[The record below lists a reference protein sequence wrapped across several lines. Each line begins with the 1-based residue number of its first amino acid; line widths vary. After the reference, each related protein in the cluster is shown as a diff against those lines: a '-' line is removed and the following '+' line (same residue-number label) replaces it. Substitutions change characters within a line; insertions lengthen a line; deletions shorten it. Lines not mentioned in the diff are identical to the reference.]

1 MTEKLLII
9 DGSSLLSTSFYATA
23 TAYLMAKTD
32 EDKEKALTRLM
43 KTSDGR
49 YTNGVFPFMRTL
61 LSLIKKNQPT
71 HLAVV
76 WDVSRQTF
84 RQEIAGGTYKGTR
97 KATPHPLKEQFI
109 STQNLLQGI
118 VPQFLSGKDDE
129 EVYEADDFA
138 GSLAKRFQ
146 NEIPV
151 FLHTKDEDYLQ
162 LVDTNTRV
170 WLGSS
175 KADKMFEDLGL
186 NRQEFNV
193 PDGFFEFTLST
204 LKDIKGLEP
213 YQIVEYKALCGD
225 TSDNIPGVKGVGEKA
240 VIPLLQ
246 EYGTIEAIYETI
258 ENLNAAKEEKE
269 LKKFFK
275 ESLGIGRSPIS
286 YLLAEGVI
294 ALSSGEKI
302 NYNVIFDEVTEED
315 KALQPLFEE
324 KLGKLR
330 FPIRLSNAEDIEK
343 LRNEEVYGVQ
353 LCAKESAFMSKELAT
368 IKTDIESI
376 ANVNLDDIKLNINYD
391 ELKARLLDFEI
402 KTLI

>member
-129 EVYEADDFA
+129 EVYEGDDFA

-258 ENLNAAKEEKE
+258 ENLNAKEEKE

-286 YLLAEGVI
+286 YMLAEGVI

-343 LRNEEVYGVQ
+343 LINEEVYGVQ

>member
-118 VPQFLSGKDDE
+118 VPQFLSEKDDE

-330 FPIRLSNAEDIEK
+330 FPIRLSNVEDIEK
-343 LRNEEVYGVQ
+343 LRNEEVFGVQ

>member
-32 EDKEKALTRLM
+32 EDKEKALERLM

-118 VPQFLSGKDDE
+118 IPQFLSGRDDE

-146 NEIPV
+146 TEIPV

-162 LVDTNTRV
+162 LVDSNTRV

-175 KADKMFEDLGL
+175 KADKMFEDLNL

-204 LKDIKGLEP
+204 LEDIKGLEP

-258 ENLNAAKEEKE
+258 ENLSAKEEKE

-286 YLLAEGVI
+286 YMLADGVI
-294 ALSSGEKI
+294 ALGNGDKI
-302 NYNVIFDEVTEED
+302 NYNAIFDEVTEED
-315 KALQPLFEE
+315 TTLQPLFEE
-324 KLGKLR
+324 KLGKLK

-343 LRNEEVYGVQ
+343 LKNEEVFGIQ
-353 LCAKESAFMSKELAT
+353 LCAKESAFISKELAT

-376 ANVNLDDIKLNINYD
+376 AQVNLDDIKLNIDYT
-391 ELKARLLDFEI
+391 ELKNRLLDLEI

>member
-32 EDKEKALTRLM
+32 EDKEKALERLM

-71 HLAVV
+71 HLAIV

-118 VPQFLSGKDDE
+118 IPQFLSGRDDE

-146 NEIPV
+146 TEIPV

-162 LVDTNTRV
+162 LVDSNTRV

-175 KADKMFEDLGL
+175 KADKMFEDLNL

-258 ENLNAAKEEKE
+258 ENLSAKEEKE

-286 YLLAEGVI
+286 YMLADGVI
-294 ALSSGEKI
+294 ALGNGDKI
-302 NYNVIFDEVTEED
+302 NYNAIFDEVTEED
-315 KALQPLFEE
+315 TTLQPLFEE
-324 KLGKLR
+324 KLGKLK

-343 LRNEEVYGVQ
+343 LKNEEVFGIQ
-353 LCAKESAFMSKELAT
+353 LCAKESAFISKELAT

-376 ANVNLDDIKLNINYD
+376 AQVNLDDIKLNIDYT
-391 ELKARLLDFEI
+391 EL
-402 KTLI
+402 

>member
-23 TAYLMAKTD
+23 TAYLMDKTD

-118 VPQFLSGKDDE
+118 VPQFLSEKDDE

-246 EYGTIEAIYETI
+246 EYGNIESIYDTI
-258 ENLNAAKEEKE
+258 ENLSSKEEKE

>member
-32 EDKEKALTRLM
+32 EDKEKALERLM

-71 HLAVV
+71 HLAIV

-118 VPQFLSGKDDE
+118 IPQFLSGRDDE

-146 NEIPV
+146 TEIPV

-162 LVDTNTRV
+162 LVDSNTRV

-175 KADKMFEDLGL
+175 KADKMFEDLNL

-258 ENLNAAKEEKE
+258 ENLSAKEEKE

-286 YLLAEGVI
+286 YMLADGVI
-294 ALSSGEKI
+294 ALGNGDKI
-302 NYNVIFDEVTEED
+302 NYNAIFDEVTEED
-315 KALQPLFEE
+315 TTLQPLFEE
-324 KLGKLR
+324 KLGKLK

-343 LRNEEVYGVQ
+343 LKNEEVFGIQ

-376 ANVNLDDIKLNINYD
+376 AQVNLDDIKLNIDYN
-391 ELKARLLDFEI
+391 ELKNRLLDLEI

>member
-71 HLAVV
+71 HLAIV

-118 VPQFLSGKDDE
+118 IPQFLSGRDDE

-146 NEIPV
+146 TEIPV

-162 LVDTNTRV
+162 LVDSNTRV

-175 KADKMFEDLGL
+175 KADKMFEDLNL

-258 ENLNAAKEEKE
+258 ENLSAKEEKE

-286 YLLAEGVI
+286 YMLADGVI
-294 ALSSGEKI
+294 ALGNGDKI
-302 NYNVIFDEVTEED
+302 NYNAIFDEVTEED
-315 KALQPLFEE
+315 TTLQPLFEE
-324 KLGKLR
+324 KLGKLK

-343 LRNEEVYGVQ
+343 LKNEEVFGIQ

-376 ANVNLDDIKLNINYD
+376 AQVNLDDIKLNIDYT
-391 ELKARLLDFEI
+391 ELKNRLLDLEI

>member
-23 TAYLMAKTD
+23 TAYLMAKTA
-32 EDKEKALTRLM
+32 EDKEKALERLM

-118 VPQFLSGKDDE
+118 IPQFLSGRDDE

-146 NEIPV
+146 TEIPV

-162 LVDTNTRV
+162 LVDSNTRV

-175 KADKMFEDLGL
+175 KADKMFEDLNL

-258 ENLNAAKEEKE
+258 ENLSAKEEKE

-286 YLLAEGVI
+286 YMLADGVI
-294 ALSSGEKI
+294 ALGNGDKI
-302 NYNVIFDEVTEED
+302 NYNAIFDEVTEED
-315 KALQPLFEE
+315 TTLQPLFEE
-324 KLGKLR
+324 KLGKLK

-343 LRNEEVYGVQ
+343 LKNEEVFGIQ

-376 ANVNLDDIKLNINYD
+376 AQVNLDDIKLNIDYT
-391 ELKARLLDFEI
+391 ELKNRLLDLEI

>member
-204 LKDIKGLEP
+204 LKDIKGLKP

-258 ENLNAAKEEKE
+258 ENLSAKEEKE

-286 YLLAEGVI
+286 YMLADGVI
-294 ALSSGEKI
+294 ALGNGDKI
-302 NYNVIFDEVTEED
+302 NYNAIFDEVTEED
-315 KALQPLFEE
+315 TTLQPLFEE
-324 KLGKLR
+324 KLGKLK

-343 LRNEEVYGVQ
+343 LKNEEVFGVQ

-376 ANVNLDDIKLNINYD
+376 AQVNLDDIKLNIDYN
-391 ELKARLLDFEI
+391 ELKNRLLDLEI

>member
-32 EDKEKALTRLM
+32 EDKEKALERLM

-118 VPQFLSGKDDE
+118 IPQFLSGRDDE

-146 NEIPV
+146 TEIPV

-162 LVDTNTRV
+162 LVDSNTRV

-175 KADKMFEDLGL
+175 KADKMFEDLNL

-204 LKDIKGLEP
+204 LEDIKGLEP

-258 ENLNAAKEEKE
+258 ENLSAKEEKE

-286 YLLAEGVI
+286 YMLADGVI
-294 ALSSGEKI
+294 ALGNGDKI
-302 NYNVIFDEVTEED
+302 NYNAIFDEVTEED
-315 KALQPLFEE
+315 TTLQPLFEE
-324 KLGKLR
+324 KLGKLK
-330 FPIRLSNAEDIEK
+330 FPIRLSKAEDIEK
-343 LRNEEVYGVQ
+343 LKNEEVFGIQ

-376 ANVNLDDIKLNINYD
+376 AQVNLDDIKLNIDYT
-391 ELKARLLDFEI
+391 ELKNRLLDLEI

>member
-32 EDKEKALTRLM
+32 EDKEKALERLM

-118 VPQFLSGKDDE
+118 IPQFLSGRDDE

-146 NEIPV
+146 TEIPV

-162 LVDTNTRV
+162 LVDSNTRV

-175 KADKMFEDLGL
+175 KADKMFEDLNL

-258 ENLNAAKEEKE
+258 ENLSAKEEKE

-286 YLLAEGVI
+286 YMLADGVI
-294 ALSSGEKI
+294 ALGNGDKI
-302 NYNVIFDEVTEED
+302 NYNAIFDEVTEED
-315 KALQPLFEE
+315 TTLQPLFEE
-324 KLGKLR
+324 KLGKLK

-343 LRNEEVYGVQ
+343 LKNEEVFGVQ

-376 ANVNLDDIKLNINYD
+376 AKVNLDDIKLNIDYT
-391 ELKARLLDFEI
+391 ELKNRLLDLEI

>member
-32 EDKEKALTRLM
+32 EDKEKALERLM

-118 VPQFLSGKDDE
+118 IPQFLSGRDDE

-146 NEIPV
+146 TEIPV

-162 LVDTNTRV
+162 LVDSNTRV

-175 KADKMFEDLGL
+175 KADKMFEDLNL
-186 NRQEFNV
+186 SRQEFNV

-258 ENLNAAKEEKE
+258 ENLSAKEEKE

-286 YLLAEGVI
+286 YMLADGVI
-294 ALSSGEKI
+294 ALGNGDKI
-302 NYNVIFDEVTEED
+302 NYNAIFDEVTEED
-315 KALQPLFEE
+315 TTLQPLFEE
-324 KLGKLR
+324 KLGKLK

-343 LRNEEVYGVQ
+343 LKNEEVFGIQ
-353 LCAKESAFMSKELAT
+353 LCAKESAFISKELAT

-376 ANVNLDDIKLNINYD
+376 AQVNLDDIKLNIDYT
-391 ELKARLLDFEI
+391 ELKNRLLDLEI

>member
-32 EDKEKALTRLM
+32 EDKEKALERLM

-71 HLAVV
+71 HLAIV

-118 VPQFLSGKDDE
+118 IPQFLSGRDDE

-146 NEIPV
+146 TEIPV

-162 LVDTNTRV
+162 LVNSNTRV

-175 KADKMFEDLGL
+175 KADKMFEDLNL

-204 LKDIKGLEP
+204 LKYIKGLEP

-258 ENLNAAKEEKE
+258 ENLSAKEEKE

-286 YLLAEGVI
+286 YMLADGVI
-294 ALSSGEKI
+294 ALGNGDKI
-302 NYNVIFDEVTEED
+302 NYNAIFDEVTEED
-315 KALQPLFEE
+315 TTLQPLFEE
-324 KLGKLR
+324 KLGKLK

-343 LRNEEVYGVQ
+343 LKNEEVFGIQ

-376 ANVNLDDIKLNINYD
+376 AQVNLDDIKLDIDYT
-391 ELKARLLDFEI
+391 ELKNRLLDLEI

>member
-32 EDKEKALTRLM
+32 EDKEKALERLM

-61 LSLIKKNQPT
+61 LSLIKKNEPT

-118 VPQFLSGKDDE
+118 IPQFLSGRDDE

-146 NEIPV
+146 TEIPV

-162 LVDTNTRV
+162 LVDSNTRV

-175 KADKMFEDLGL
+175 KADKMFEDLNL

-204 LKDIKGLEP
+204 LKDIKGLKP

-258 ENLNAAKEEKE
+258 ENLSAREEKE

-286 YLLAEGVI
+286 YMLADGVI
-294 ALSSGEKI
+294 ALGNGDKI
-302 NYNVIFDEVTEED
+302 NYNAIFDEVTEED
-315 KALQPLFEE
+315 TILQPLFEE
-324 KLGKLR
+324 KLGKLK

-343 LRNEEVYGVQ
+343 LKNEEVFGIQ

-376 ANVNLDDIKLNINYD
+376 AQVNLDDIKLNIDYT
-391 ELKARLLDFEI
+391 ELKNRLLDLEI

>member
-32 EDKEKALTRLM
+32 EDKEKALERLM

-71 HLAVV
+71 HLAIV

-118 VPQFLSGKDDE
+118 IPQFLSGRDDE

-146 NEIPV
+146 TEIPV

-162 LVDTNTRV
+162 LVDSNTRV

-175 KADKMFEDLGL
+175 KADKMFEDLNL

-258 ENLNAAKEEKE
+258 ENLSAKEEKE

-286 YLLAEGVI
+286 YMLADGVI
-294 ALSSGEKI
+294 ALGNGDKI
-302 NYNVIFDEVTEED
+302 NYNAIFDEVTEED
-315 KALQPLFEE
+315 TTLQPLFEE
-324 KLGKLR
+324 KLGKLK

-343 LRNEEVYGVQ
+343 LKNEEVFGVQ

-376 ANVNLDDIKLNINYD
+376 AQVNLDDIKLSIDYT
-391 ELKARLLDFEI
+391 ELKNRLLDLEI

>member
-32 EDKEKALTRLM
+32 EDKEKALERLM

-71 HLAVV
+71 HLAIV

-118 VPQFLSGKDDE
+118 IPQFLSGRDDE

-146 NEIPV
+146 TEIPV

-162 LVDTNTRV
+162 LVDSNTRV

-175 KADKMFEDLGL
+175 KADKMFEDLNL

-258 ENLNAAKEEKE
+258 ENLSAKEEKE

-286 YLLAEGVI
+286 YMLADGVI
-294 ALSSGEKI
+294 ALGNGDKI
-302 NYNVIFDEVTEED
+302 NYNAIFDEVTEED
-315 KALQPLFEE
+315 TTLQPLFEE
-324 KLGKLR
+324 KLGKLK

-343 LRNEEVYGVQ
+343 LKNEEVFGIQ

-376 ANVNLDDIKLNINYD
+376 AQVNLDDIKLNIDYN
-391 ELKARLLDFEI
+391 
-402 KTLI
+402 

>member
-118 VPQFLSGKDDE
+118 VPQFLSEKDDE

-258 ENLNAAKEEKE
+258 ENLNAKEEKE

-286 YLLAEGVI
+286 YKLAEGVI

>member
-138 GSLAKRFQ
+138 GSLSKRFQ

-258 ENLNAAKEEKE
+258 ENLNAKEEKE

-286 YLLAEGVI
+286 YMLAEGVI

-302 NYNVIFDEVTEED
+302 NYNAIFDEVTEED

>member
-118 VPQFLSGKDDE
+118 VPQFLSEKDDE

-258 ENLNAAKEEKE
+258 ENLNAKEEKE

-286 YLLAEGVI
+286 YMLAEGVI

>member
-32 EDKEKALTRLM
+32 EDKEKALERLM

-118 VPQFLSGKDDE
+118 IPQFLSGRDDE

-146 NEIPV
+146 TEIPV

-162 LVDTNTRV
+162 LVDSNTRV

-175 KADKMFEDLGL
+175 KADKMFEDLNL

-204 LKDIKGLEP
+204 LKDIKGLKP

-258 ENLNAAKEEKE
+258 ENLSAKEEKE

-286 YLLAEGVI
+286 YMLADGVI
-294 ALSSGEKI
+294 ALGNGDKI
-302 NYNVIFDEVTEED
+302 NYNAIFDEVTEED
-315 KALQPLFEE
+315 TTLQPLFEE
-324 KLGKLR
+324 KLGKLK

-343 LRNEEVYGVQ
+343 LKNEEVFGIQ

-376 ANVNLDDIKLNINYD
+376 AQVNLDDIKLNIDYTEFKN
-391 ELKARLLDFEI
+391 RLLDLEI

>member
-1 MTEKLLII
+1 
-9 DGSSLLSTSFYATA
+9 
-23 TAYLMAKTD
+23 
-32 EDKEKALTRLM
+32 
-43 KTSDGR
+43 
-49 YTNGVFPFMRTL
+49 
-61 LSLIKKNQPT
+61 
-71 HLAVV
+71 
-76 WDVSRQTF
+76 
-84 RQEIAGGTYKGTR
+84 
-97 KATPHPLKEQFI
+97 
-109 STQNLLQGI
+109 
-118 VPQFLSGKDDE
+118 
-129 EVYEADDFA
+129 
-138 GSLAKRFQ
+138 
-146 NEIPV
+146 
-151 FLHTKDEDYLQ
+151 
-162 LVDTNTRV
+162 
-170 WLGSS
+170 
-175 KADKMFEDLGL
+175 MFEDLGL

-246 EYGTIEAIYETI
+246 EYGNIEAIYNTI
-258 ENLNAAKEEKE
+258 ENLSAKEEKE

-286 YLLAEGVI
+286 YLLADGVI
-294 ALSSGEKI
+294 ALGNGEKI

-315 KALQPLFEE
+315 KNLQDLFEE

-330 FPIRLSNAEDIEK
+330 FPIRLSNGDDLEK
-343 LRNEEVYGVQ
+343 LRNEEVFGVQ
-353 LCAKESAFMSKELAT
+353 LSAKESAFISKELAT

>member
-32 EDKEKALTRLM
+32 EDKEKALERLM

-118 VPQFLSGKDDE
+118 IPQFLSGRDDE

-146 NEIPV
+146 TEIPV

-162 LVDTNTRV
+162 LVYSNTRV

-175 KADKMFEDLGL
+175 KADKMFEDLNL

-204 LKDIKGLEP
+204 LKDIKGLKP

-258 ENLNAAKEEKE
+258 ENLSAKEEKE

-286 YLLAEGVI
+286 YMLADGVI
-294 ALSSGEKI
+294 ALGNGDKI
-302 NYNVIFDEVTEED
+302 NYNAIFDEVTEED
-315 KALQPLFEE
+315 TTLQPLFEE
-324 KLGKLR
+324 KLGKLK

-343 LRNEEVYGVQ
+343 LKNEEVFGIQ

-376 ANVNLDDIKLNINYD
+376 AQVNLDDIKLNIDYT
-391 ELKARLLDFEI
+391 ELKNRLLDLEI

>member
-118 VPQFLSGKDDE
+118 IPQFLSGRDDE

-146 NEIPV
+146 TEIPV

-162 LVDTNTRV
+162 LVDSNTRV

-175 KADKMFEDLGL
+175 KADKMFEDLNL

-258 ENLNAAKEEKE
+258 ENLSAKEEKE

-286 YLLAEGVI
+286 YMLADGVI
-294 ALSSGEKI
+294 ALGNGDKI
-302 NYNVIFDEVTEED
+302 NYNAIFDEVTEED
-315 KALQPLFEE
+315 TTLQPLFEE
-324 KLGKLR
+324 KLGKLK

-343 LRNEEVYGVQ
+343 LKNEEVFGIQ
-353 LCAKESAFMSKELAT
+353 LCAKESAFISKELAT

-376 ANVNLDDIKLNINYD
+376 AQVNLDDIKLNIDYT
-391 ELKARLLDFEI
+391 ELKNRLLDLEI

>member
-32 EDKEKALTRLM
+32 EDKEKALERLM

-118 VPQFLSGKDDE
+118 IPQFLSGRDDE

-146 NEIPV
+146 TEIPV

-162 LVDTNTRV
+162 LVDSNTRV

-175 KADKMFEDLGL
+175 KADKMFEDLNL
-186 NRQEFNV
+186 NSQEFNV

-258 ENLNAAKEEKE
+258 ENLSAKEEKE

-286 YLLAEGVI
+286 YMLADGVI
-294 ALSSGEKI
+294 ALGNGDKI
-302 NYNVIFDEVTEED
+302 NYNAIFDEVTEED
-315 KALQPLFEE
+315 TTLQPLFEE
-324 KLGKLR
+324 KLGKLK

-343 LRNEEVYGVQ
+343 LKNEEVFGIQ

-376 ANVNLDDIKLNINYD
+376 AQVNLDDIKLNIDYT
-391 ELKARLLDFEI
+391 ELKNRLLDLEI

>member
-32 EDKEKALTRLM
+32 EDKEKALERLM

-118 VPQFLSGKDDE
+118 IPQFLSGRDDE

-146 NEIPV
+146 TEIPV

-162 LVDTNTRV
+162 LVDSNTRV

-175 KADKMFEDLGL
+175 KADKMFEDLNL

-258 ENLNAAKEEKE
+258 ENLSAKEEKE

-286 YLLAEGVI
+286 YMLADGVI
-294 ALSSGEKI
+294 ALGNGDKI
-302 NYNVIFDEVTEED
+302 NYNAIFDEVTEED
-315 KALQPLFEE
+315 TTLQPLFEE
-324 KLGKLR
+324 KLGKLK

-343 LRNEEVYGVQ
+343 LKNEEVFGIQ

-368 IKTDIESI
+368 IKTNIESI
-376 ANVNLDDIKLNINYD
+376 AQVNLDDIKLNIDYT
-391 ELKARLLDFEI
+391 ELKNRLLDLEI

>member
-32 EDKEKALTRLM
+32 EDKEKALERLM

-71 HLAVV
+71 HLVVV

-118 VPQFLSGKDDE
+118 IPQFLSRRDDE

-146 NEIPV
+146 TEIPV

-162 LVDTNTRV
+162 LVDSNTRV

-175 KADKMFEDLGL
+175 KADKMFEDLNL

-258 ENLNAAKEEKE
+258 ENLSAKEEKE

-286 YLLAEGVI
+286 YMLADGVI
-294 ALSSGEKI
+294 ALGNGDKI
-302 NYNVIFDEVTEED
+302 NYNAIFDEVTEED
-315 KALQPLFEE
+315 TTLQPLFEE
-324 KLGKLR
+324 KLGKLK

-343 LRNEEVYGVQ
+343 LKNEEVFGIQ

-376 ANVNLDDIKLNINYD
+376 AQVNLDDIKLNIDYT
-391 ELKARLLDFEI
+391 ELKNRLLDLEI

>member
-32 EDKEKALTRLM
+32 EDKEKALERLM

-118 VPQFLSGKDDE
+118 IPQFLSGRDDE

-146 NEIPV
+146 TEIPV

-162 LVDTNTRV
+162 LVDSNTRV

-175 KADKMFEDLGL
+175 KADKMFEDLNL

-204 LKDIKGLEP
+204 LKDIKGLKP

-258 ENLNAAKEEKE
+258 ENLSAKEEKE

-286 YLLAEGVI
+286 YMLADGVI
-294 ALSSGEKI
+294 ALGNGYKI
-302 NYNVIFDEVTEED
+302 NYNAIFDEVTEED
-315 KALQPLFEE
+315 TTLQPLFEE
-324 KLGKLR
+324 KLGKLK

-343 LRNEEVYGVQ
+343 LKNEEVFGVQ

-376 ANVNLDDIKLNINYD
+376 AKVNLDDIKLNIDYT
-391 ELKARLLDFEI
+391 ELKNRLLDLEI

>member
-32 EDKEKALTRLM
+32 EDKEKALERLM

-118 VPQFLSGKDDE
+118 IPQFLSGRDDE

-146 NEIPV
+146 TEIPV

-162 LVDTNTRV
+162 LVDSNTRV

-175 KADKMFEDLGL
+175 KADKMFEDLNL

-204 LKDIKGLEP
+204 LKDIKGLKP

-258 ENLNAAKEEKE
+258 ENLSAKEEKE

-286 YLLAEGVI
+286 YMLADGVI
-294 ALSSGEKI
+294 ALGNGDKI
-302 NYNVIFDEVTEED
+302 NYNAIFDEVTEED
-315 KALQPLFEE
+315 TTLQPLFEE
-324 KLGKLR
+324 KLGKLK

-343 LRNEEVYGVQ
+343 LKNEEVFGVQ

-368 IKTDIESI
+368 IKTNIESI
-376 ANVNLDDIKLNINYD
+376 AQVNLDDIKLNIDYN
-391 ELKARLLDFEI
+391 ELKNRLLDLEI

>member
-32 EDKEKALTRLM
+32 EDKEKALERLM

-118 VPQFLSGKDDE
+118 IPQFLSGRDDE

-146 NEIPV
+146 TEIPV

-162 LVDTNTRV
+162 LVDSNTRV

-175 KADKMFEDLGL
+175 KADKMFEDLNL

-204 LKDIKGLEP
+204 LEDIKGLEP

-258 ENLNAAKEEKE
+258 ENLSAKEEKE

-286 YLLAEGVI
+286 YMLADGVI
-294 ALSSGEKI
+294 ALGNGDKI
-302 NYNVIFDEVTEED
+302 NYNAIFDEVTEED
-315 KALQPLFEE
+315 TTLQPLFEE
-324 KLGKLR
+324 KLGKLK

-343 LRNEEVYGVQ
+343 LKNEEVFGIQ

-376 ANVNLDDIKLNINYD
+376 AQVNLDDIKLNIDYT
-391 ELKARLLDFEI
+391 ELKNRL
-402 KTLI
+402 

>member
-32 EDKEKALTRLM
+32 EDKEKALERLM

-71 HLAVV
+71 HLAIV

-118 VPQFLSGKDDE
+118 IPQFLSGRDDE

-146 NEIPV
+146 TEIPV

-162 LVDTNTRV
+162 LVDSNTRV

-175 KADKMFEDLGL
+175 KADKMFEDLNL

-258 ENLNAAKEEKE
+258 ENLSAKEEKE

-286 YLLAEGVI
+286 YMLADGVI
-294 ALSSGEKI
+294 ALGNGDKI
-302 NYNVIFDEVTEED
+302 NYNAIFDEVTEED
-315 KALQPLFEE
+315 TTLQPLFEE
-324 KLGKLR
+324 KLGKLK

-343 LRNEEVYGVQ
+343 LKNEEVFGVQ

-376 ANVNLDDIKLNINYD
+376 AQVNLDDIKLNIDYT
-391 ELKARLLDFEI
+391 ELKNRLLDLEI

>member
-118 VPQFLSGKDDE
+118 VPQFLSEKDDE

-246 EYGTIEAIYETI
+246 EYGNIESIYDTI
-258 ENLNAAKEEKE
+258 ENLSSKEEKE

-343 LRNEEVYGVQ
+343 LRNEEVFGVQ

-376 ANVNLDDIKLNINYD
+376 AKVNLDDIKLNINYD

>member
-246 EYGTIEAIYETI
+246 EYGNIESIYDTI
-258 ENLNAAKEEKE
+258 ENLSSKEEKE

-286 YLLAEGVI
+286 YMLAEGVI

-315 KALQPLFEE
+315 TALQPLFEE

-330 FPIRLSNAEDIEK
+330 FPIRLSNVEDIEK
-343 LRNEEVYGVQ
+343 LRNEEVFGVQ

-368 IKTDIESI
+368 IKTNIESI
-376 ANVNLDDIKLNINYD
+376 AKVNLDDIKLNIDYT
-391 ELKARLLDFEI
+391 ELKNRLLDLEI

>member
-32 EDKEKALTRLM
+32 EDKEKALERLM

-118 VPQFLSGKDDE
+118 IPQFLSGRDDE

-146 NEIPV
+146 TEIPV

-162 LVDTNTRV
+162 LVDSNTRV

-175 KADKMFEDLGL
+175 KADKMFEDLNL

-204 LKDIKGLEP
+204 LKDIKGLKP

-258 ENLNAAKEEKE
+258 ENLSAKEEKE

-286 YLLAEGVI
+286 YMLADGVI
-294 ALSSGEKI
+294 ALGNGDKI
-302 NYNVIFDEVTEED
+302 NYNAIFDEVTEED
-315 KALQPLFEE
+315 TILQPLFEE
-324 KLGKLR
+324 KLGKLK

-343 LRNEEVYGVQ
+343 LKNEEVFGIQ

-376 ANVNLDDIKLNINYD
+376 AQVNLDDIKLNIDYTEFKN
-391 ELKARLLDFEI
+391 RLLDLEI

>member
-32 EDKEKALTRLM
+32 EDKEKALERLM

-71 HLAVV
+71 HLAIV

-118 VPQFLSGKDDE
+118 IPQFLSGRDDE

-146 NEIPV
+146 TEIPV

-162 LVDTNTRV
+162 LVDSNTRV

-175 KADKMFEDLGL
+175 KADKMFEDLNL

-204 LKDIKGLEP
+204 LEDIKGLEP

-258 ENLNAAKEEKE
+258 ENLSAKEEKE

-286 YLLAEGVI
+286 YMLADGVI
-294 ALSSGEKI
+294 ALGNGDKI
-302 NYNVIFDEVTEED
+302 NYNAIFDEVTEED
-315 KALQPLFEE
+315 TTLQPLFEE
-324 KLGKLR
+324 KLGKLK

-343 LRNEEVYGVQ
+343 LKNEEVFGIQ

-376 ANVNLDDIKLNINYD
+376 AQVNLDDIKLNIDYT
-391 ELKARLLDFEI
+391 ELKNRLLDLEI

>member
-246 EYGTIEAIYETI
+246 EYGNIESIYDTIEY
-258 ENLNAAKEEKE
+258 LSSKEEKE

-286 YLLAEGVI
+286 YMLAEGVI

>member
-32 EDKEKALTRLM
+32 EDKENALERLM

-118 VPQFLSGKDDE
+118 IPQFLSGRDDE

-146 NEIPV
+146 TEIPV

-162 LVDTNTRV
+162 LVDSNTRV

-175 KADKMFEDLGL
+175 KADKMFEDLNL

-258 ENLNAAKEEKE
+258 ENLSAKEEKE

-286 YLLAEGVI
+286 YMLADGVI
-294 ALSSGEKI
+294 ALGNGDKI
-302 NYNVIFDEVTEED
+302 NYNAIFDEVTEED
-315 KALQPLFEE
+315 TTLQPLFEE
-324 KLGKLR
+324 KLGKLK

-343 LRNEEVYGVQ
+343 LKNEEVFGIQ

-376 ANVNLDDIKLNINYD
+376 AQVNLDDIKLNIDYT
-391 ELKARLLDFEI
+391 ELKNRLLDLEI

>member
-32 EDKEKALTRLM
+32 EDKEKALERLM

-118 VPQFLSGKDDE
+118 IPQFLSGRDDE

-146 NEIPV
+146 TEIPV

-162 LVDTNTRV
+162 LIDSNTRV

-175 KADKMFEDLGL
+175 KADKMFEDLNL

-258 ENLNAAKEEKE
+258 ENLSAKEEKE

-286 YLLAEGVI
+286 YMLADGVI
-294 ALSSGEKI
+294 ALGNGDKI
-302 NYNVIFDEVTEED
+302 NYNAIFDEVTEED
-315 KALQPLFEE
+315 TTLQPLFEE
-324 KLGKLR
+324 KLGKLK
-330 FPIRLSNAEDIEK
+330 FPIRLSKAEDIEK
-343 LRNEEVYGVQ
+343 LKNEEVFGIQ

-376 ANVNLDDIKLNINYD
+376 AQVNLDDIKLNIDYT
-391 ELKARLLDFEI
+391 ELKNRLLDLEI

>member
-286 YLLAEGVI
+286 YMLAEGVI